1 MNSINPYV
9 IYKRYLHD
17 ITIAV
22 ESILANK
29 LKSMLTALGIIFG
42 VAAVISMLAI
52 GNGAQKEILDQI
64 KMVGVNNIVINP
76 IIEESD
82 EASGEG
88 ENGERQK
95 RKFSPGLTL
104 LDVEAI
110 REIVPSVQRI
120 SPEISLNSFVQYQAL
135 RMPAKIMG
143 VSTDYFELFNLPME
157 QGSFF
162 TDFQAEHGIPV
173 CIIGANIKNKFF
185 NTVNP
190 IGQYLKFGNVWLQV
204 IGVLQKTDVTITGFE
219 SAGVNV
225 YNDNVYIPVK
235 TMLMRYQN
243 RGLINSRKVQTSTM
257 RFGGGFISFGGSA
270 KSQAQQ
276 NYHQLDRIIVQVKET
291 EQINSTTDIL
301 SRMLLRRHADVKDF
315 EITVPELLL
324 KQQQR
329 TKDIFNI
336 VLGAIASISLVVG
349 GIGIMNIMFASV
361 MERIK
366 EIGTRMAI
374 GAKKADIVAQFLS
387 EAVLISV
394 TGGFI
399 GVILGIILSLLINH
413 FSGILTIV
421 SPFSVLIA
429 FGVSAA
435 VGVIFGLSPAKRAA
449 EKDPIE
455 SLRYE

>member
-1 MNSINPYV
+1 M
-9 IYKRYLHD
+9 YKRYIHD
-17 ITIAV
+17 INIAI

-76 IIEESD
+76 IFEEGDENSD
-82 EASGEG
+82 SD
-88 ENGERQK
+88 NGERQSK
-95 RKFSPGLTL
+95 KFSPGLTL

-110 REIVPSVQRI
+110 QEIVPSVQRI
-120 SPEISLNSFVQYQAL
+120 SPEVSLNSFVQFKAN

-143 VSTDYFELFNLPME
+143 VSPDYFELFNLPLE
-157 QGSFF
+157 SGTFF
-162 TDFQAEHGIPV
+162 TDFQVEHGITV

-185 NTVNP
+185 STVNP
-190 IGQYLKFGNVWLQV
+190 IGQYIKFGNVWLQI
-204 IGVLQKTDVTITGFE
+204 IGVLQKTDITITGFE

-225 YNDNVYIPVK
+225 YNDNVYIPIK
-235 TMLMRYQN
+235 TMLLRYQN
-243 RGLINSRKVQTSTM
+243 RALVNLRKAQTSTI
-257 RFGGGFISFGGSA
+257 RFGGGAISFGGSPQ
-270 KSQAQQ
+270 SQSQQ

-291 EQINSTTDIL
+291 NEINSTTEVL
-301 SRMLLRRHADVKDF
+301 SRMLLRRHAEVKDF
-315 EITVPELLL
+315 EIVVPELLL

-336 VLGAIASISLVVG
+336 VLGAIASISLIVG

-366 EIGTRMAI
+366 EIGTRLAI
-374 GAKKADIVAQFLS
+374 GAKKADIIAQFLA

-394 TGGFI
+394 SGGFI
-399 GVILGIILSLLINH
+399 GVILGIILSFLITH

-421 SPFSVLIA
+421 SPLSVLVA

-455 SLRYE
+455 SLRHE

>member
-1 MNSINPYV
+1 M
-9 IYKRYLHD
+9 YKRYIHD
-17 ITIAV
+17 INIAI

-76 IIEESD
+76 IFEEADENSD
-82 EASGEG
+82 SD
-88 ENGERQK
+88 NGERQSK
-95 RKFSPGLTL
+95 KFSPGLTL

-110 REIVPSVQRI
+110 QEIVPSVQRI
-120 SPEISLNSFVQYQAL
+120 SPEVSLNSFVQFKAN

-143 VSTDYFELFNLPME
+143 VSPDYFELFNLPLE
-157 QGSFF
+157 SGTFF
-162 TDFQAEHGIPV
+162 TDFQVEHGITV

-185 NTVNP
+185 STVNP
-190 IGQYLKFGNVWLQV
+190 IGQYIKFGNVWLQI
-204 IGVLQKTDVTITGFE
+204 IGVLQKTDITITGFE

-225 YNDNVYIPVK
+225 YNDNVYIPIK
-235 TMLMRYQN
+235 TMLLRYQN
-243 RGLINSRKVQTSTM
+243 RALVNIRKAQTSTI
-257 RFGGGFISFGGSA
+257 RFGGGAISFGGSPQ
-270 KSQAQQ
+270 SQSQQ

-291 EQINSTTDIL
+291 NEINSTTEVL
-301 SRMLLRRHADVKDF
+301 SRMLLRRHAEVKDF
-315 EITVPELLL
+315 EIVVPELLL

-336 VLGAIASISLVVG
+336 VLGAIASISLIVG

-366 EIGTRMAI
+366 EIGTRLAI
-374 GAKKADIVAQFLS
+374 GAKKADIIAQFLA

-394 TGGFI
+394 SGGFI
-399 GVILGIILSLLINH
+399 GVILGIILSFLITH

-421 SPFSVLIA
+421 SPLSVLVA

-455 SLRYE
+455 SLRHE

>member
-1 MNSINPYV
+1 M
-9 IYKRYLHD
+9 YKRYIHD
-17 ITIAV
+17 VNIAV

-29 LKSMLTALGIIFG
+29 LKSILTALGIIFG
-42 VAAVISMLAI
+42 VGAVISMMAI
-52 GNGAQKEILDQI
+52 GFGTQQEILDQM
-64 KMVGVNNIVINP
+64 KMVGVNNIIINP
-76 IIEESD
+76 IFEEVD
-82 EASGEG
+82 ESGG
-88 ENGERQK
+88 DGTDGGERQR

-104 LDVEAI
+104 ADVEAI
-110 REIVPSVQRI
+110 QEIVPSVQRI
-120 SPEISLNSFVQYQAL
+120 SPEISLNSFVQFQAF
-135 RMPAKIMG
+135 RMPAKILG
-143 VSTDYFELFNLPME
+143 VSPDYFELFNLPLE
-157 QGSFF
+157 QGAFF
-162 TDFQAEHGIPV
+162 SEFQLDHGIPV

-185 NTVNP
+185 STVNP
-190 IGQYLKFGNVWLQV
+190 IGQYIKFGNVWLQV
-204 IGVLQKTDVTITGFE
+204 IGVLQKTDVTLTGFE

-243 RGLINSRKVQTSTM
+243 RALISARKLQTGSSFFG
-257 RFGGGFISFGGSA
+257 RGIVIFGGAPQTQSS
-270 KSQAQQ
+270 Q
-276 NYHQLDRIIVQVKET
+276 NYHQLDRIIVQVRET
-291 EQINSTTDIL
+291 EDINSTTEVL
-301 SRMLLRRHADVKDF
+301 SRMLLRRHANVKDF
-315 EITVPELLL
+315 EIIVPELLL

-329 TKDIFNI
+329 TKDLFQV
-336 VLGAIASISLVVG
+336 VLVAIASISLVVG

-366 EIGTRMAI
+366 EIGTRLAI

-394 TGGFI
+394 IGGFI
-399 GVILGIILSLLINH
+399 GVLLGVFLSFAITH
-413 FSGILTIV
+413 FFGILTII
-421 SPFSVLIA
+421 SPWSVIVA

>member
-1 MNSINPYV
+1 M
-9 IYKRYLHD
+9 YKRYIHD
-17 ITIAV
+17 VTIAL

-42 VAAVISMLAI
+42 VAAVISMMAI
-52 GNGAQKEILDQI
+52 GNGAQQEILDQM
-64 KMVGVNNIVINP
+64 KMVGVNNIIINP
-76 IIEESD
+76 IFEEVD
-82 EASGEG
+82 DSGGETEG
-88 ENGERQK
+88 GERQR

-104 LDVEAI
+104 LDIEAI
-110 REIVPSVQRI
+110 QSIIPSVQRI
-120 SPEISLNSFVQYQAL
+120 SPEISLNSFVQFGAF
-135 RMPAKIMG
+135 RMPAKILG
-143 VSTDYFELFNLPME
+143 VSPDYFDLFNLPLE
-157 QGSFF
+157 NGSFF
-162 TDFQAEHGIPV
+162 TNYQLDQGIPV

-185 NTVNP
+185 STSNP
-190 IGQYLKFGNVWLQV
+190 IGQYVKFGNVWLQV
-204 IGVLQKTDVTITGFE
+204 IGVLQKTDVSLTGFE

-243 RGLINSRKVQTSTM
+243 RALVSSRKLQSGNVFSGRGM
-257 RFGGGFISFGGSA
+257 IIFGGSTQ
-270 KSQAQQ
+270 SQAPQ

-291 EQINSTTDIL
+291 EDIPSTTDVL
-301 SRMLLRRHADVKDF
+301 SRLLLRRHANVKDF
-315 EITVPELLL
+315 EIIVPELLL

-366 EIGTRMAI
+366 EIGTRLAI

-399 GVILGIILSLLINH
+399 GVVLGIVLSKLITH

-421 SPFSVLIA
+421 SPMSIIIA

-449 EKDPIE
+449 ERDPIE

>member
-1 MNSINPYV
+1 MF
-9 IYKRYLHD
+9 KRYIHD
-17 ITIAV
+17 INIAV

-29 LKSMLTALGIIFG
+29 FKSMLTALGIIFG
-42 VAAVISMLAI
+42 VGAVISMMAI
-52 GNGAQKEILDQI
+52 GNGAQQEILSQME
-64 KMVGVNNIVINP
+64 MVGVNNIVINP
-76 IIEESD
+76 IFEEVD
-82 EASGEG
+82 DAGDDSG
-88 ENGERQK
+88 NGERESK
-95 RKFSPGLTL
+95 KFSPGLTI
-104 LDVEAI
+104 LDMEAI
-110 REIVPSVQRI
+110 KKIIPSVQRI
-120 SPEISLNSFVQYQAL
+120 SPEVSLNSFVQYDAF

-143 VSTDYFELFNLPME
+143 VSPDYFELYNLPLE
-157 QGSFF
+157 QGSFY
-162 TDFQAEHGIPV
+162 TEMQQDLGIPV

-185 NTVNP
+185 SKTNP
-190 IGQYLKFGNVWLQV
+190 IGQYIKFGNVWLQV
-204 IGVLQKTDVTITGFE
+204 IGVLQKTDISLTGFE

-225 YNDNVYIPVK
+225 YNDNVYIPIK

-243 RGLINSRKVQTSTM
+243 RALVNTKQFQSTEVI
-257 RFGGGFISFGGSA
+257 RVRGGVMVGGSA
-270 KSQAQQ
+270 ATQSSS
-276 NYHQLDRIIVQVKET
+276 NYHQLDRIVVQVKET
-291 EQINSTTDIL
+291 EDIPGTTDIL

-315 EITVPELLL
+315 EIIVPELLL

-366 EIGTRMAI
+366 EIGTRLAI
-374 GAKKADIVAQFLS
+374 GAKKADIVAQFLA

-394 TGGFI
+394 SGGFI
-399 GVILGIILSLLINH
+399 GILLGIVLSFLINH
-413 FSGILTIV
+413 FADILTIV
-421 SPFSVLIA
+421 SPLSVFVA

>member
-1 MNSINPYV
+1 M
-9 IYKRYLHD
+9 YKRYIHD
-17 ITIAV
+17 INIAV

-29 LKSMLTALGIIFG
+29 FKSMLTALGIIFG
-42 VAAVISMLAI
+42 VGAVISMMAI
-52 GNGAQKEILDQI
+52 GNGAQQEILEQME
-64 KMVGVNNIVINP
+64 MVGVNNIVINP
-76 IIEESD
+76 IFEEAD
-82 EASGEG
+82 DQAGEG
-88 ENGERQK
+88 DSGERQK

-104 LDVEAI
+104 QDMDAI
-110 REIVPSVQRI
+110 KLIIPSVQRI
-120 SPEISLNSFVQYQAL
+120 SPEVSLNSFVQFDAF
-135 RMPAKIMG
+135 RVPAKIMG
-143 VSTDYFELFNLPME
+143 VSPDYFELYNLPLE
-157 QGSFF
+157 QGSFY
-162 TDFQAEHGIPV
+162 TEMQQEQGVPV

-185 NTVNP
+185 SKTSPV
-190 IGQYLKFGNVWLQV
+190 GQYIKFGHVWLQV
-204 IGVLQKTDVTITGFE
+204 VGVLQKTDISLTGFE

-225 YNDNVYIPVK
+225 YNDNVYIPIK

-243 RGLINSRKVQTSTM
+243 RALVNAKRLESTSSFSGRGM
-257 RFGGGFISFGGSA
+257 FVMVGGPAKTQSA
-270 KSQAQQ
+270 SSQ
-276 NYHQLDRIIVQVKET
+276 NYHQLDRIVVQVKET
-291 EQINSTTDIL
+291 PDIPSTTDVL
-301 SRMLLRRHADVKDF
+301 SRMLMRRHAGVKDF
-315 EITVPELLL
+315 EIIVPELLL

-366 EIGTRMAI
+366 EIGTRLAI
-374 GAKKADIVAQFLS
+374 GAKKADIIAQFLS

-394 TGGFI
+394 SGGFI
-399 GVILGIILSLLINH
+399 GILLGILLSFLINH
-413 FSGILTIV
+413 FADILTII
-421 SPFSVLIA
+421 SPLSVFVA